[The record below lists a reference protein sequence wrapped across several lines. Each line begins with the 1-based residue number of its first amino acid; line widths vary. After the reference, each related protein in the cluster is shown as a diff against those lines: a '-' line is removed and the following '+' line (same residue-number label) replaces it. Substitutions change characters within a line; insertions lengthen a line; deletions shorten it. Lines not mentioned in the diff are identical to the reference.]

1 MAQQLFDLLK
11 RDHRQVE
18 KLMTQIEDGSET
30 QREELFTT
38 LQDALEKH
46 MQMEEK
52 HFYPQVKKV
61 QQLKDMAADALEE
74 HEQVKNFLS
83 QIEDLDVDD
92 EEWMGT
98 FMEMRKGILHHVQDE
113 EKKIFPGCT
122 QYMNAQ
128 LLQEIGQKCIDEK
141 ERSTSSRGSAG
152 SQRST
157 SGSTRSPG
165 SKAKK

>member
-18 KLMTQIEDGSET
+18 KWMTQIEDGPEN
-30 QREELFTT
+30 QREEIFTT

-52 HFYPQVKKV
+52 HFYPQLKKISE
-61 QQLKDMAADALEE
+61 LKGMAVDAVEE

-83 QIEDLDVDD
+83 QLEDLDVDD
-92 EEWMGT
+92 DEWLST
-98 FMEMRKGILHHVQDE
+98 FMDMRKGILHHVQDE

-122 QYMNAQ
+122 QYMKAQ
-128 LLQEIGQKCIDEK
+128 LLQEIGEKCIEEK
-141 ERSTSSRGSAG
+141 ERVTTSRAG
-152 SQRST
+152 
-157 SGSTRSPG
+157 
-165 SKAKK
+165 AKKQKK

>member
-18 KLMTQIEDGSET
+18 KWMTQIEDGSENI
-30 QREELFTT
+30 REEIFST

-46 MQMEEK
+46 MQLEEK
-52 HFYPQVKKV
+52 YFYPELKKIKE
-61 QQLKDMAADALEE
+61 LKDLAADAMQE

-92 EEWMGT
+92 DEWLTT
-98 FMEMRKGILHHVQDE
+98 FTEMRQGILHHVQDE

-122 QYMNAQ
+122 QHMNVQ
-128 LLQEIGQKCIDEK
+128 LLQEIGRKCTDEK
-141 ERSTSSRGSAG
+141 ERATSSRSSGG
-152 SQRST
+152 RSK
-157 SGSTRSPG
+157 
-165 SKAKK
+165 SKK

>member
-18 KLMTQIEDGSET
+18 KWMTQIEDGPEN
-30 QREELFTT
+30 QREEIFTT

-52 HFYPQVKKV
+52 HFYPQLKKINE
-61 QQLKDMAADALEE
+61 LKDMAVDAIDE

-83 QIEDLDVDD
+83 QLEDLDVDD
-92 EEWMGT
+92 DEWLST
-98 FMEMRKGILHHVQDE
+98 FMDMRKGILHHVQDE

-122 QYMNAQ
+122 QYMKAQ
-128 LLQEIGQKCIDEK
+128 LLQEIGEKCVEEK
-141 ERSTSSRGSAG
+141 ERVTSSR
-152 SQRST
+152 
-157 SGSTRSPG
+157 PG
-165 SKAKK
+165 SKKQKK

>member
-18 KLMTQIEDGSET
+18 KWMTQIEDGPES

-61 QQLKDMAADALEE
+61 KELKDLATDALEE
-74 HEQVKNFLS
+74 HEQTKNFLS
-83 QIEDLDVDD
+83 QLEDMDLDD
-92 EEWMGT
+92 EEWLTT
-98 FMEMRKGILHHVQDE
+98 FTEMRQGLLHHVQDE

-122 QYMNAQ
+122 QHMDAK
-128 LLQEIGQKCIDEK
+128 LLQEIGEKCIQEK
-141 ERSTSSRGSAG
+141 ERTTTS
-152 SQRST
+152 RST
-157 SGSTRSPG
+157 AGKG
-165 SKAKK
+165 KK

>member
-18 KLMTQIEDGSET
+18 KWMTQIEDGPES

-52 HFYPQVKKV
+52 HFYPQVKKIKE
-61 QQLKDMAADALEE
+61 LKDLATDAIEE
-74 HEQVKNFLS
+74 HEQAKNFLS
-83 QIEDLDVDD
+83 QLEDMDLDD
-92 EEWMGT
+92 EEWLTT
-98 FMEMRKGILHHVQDE
+98 FSEMRQGILHHVQDE

-122 QYMNAQ
+122 QHMDAK
-128 LLQEIGQKCIDEK
+128 LLQEIGEKCIQEK
-141 ERSTSSRGSAG
+141 ERTTTS
-152 SQRST
+152 RST
-157 SGSTRSPG
+157 G
-165 SKAKK
+165 AKGKK